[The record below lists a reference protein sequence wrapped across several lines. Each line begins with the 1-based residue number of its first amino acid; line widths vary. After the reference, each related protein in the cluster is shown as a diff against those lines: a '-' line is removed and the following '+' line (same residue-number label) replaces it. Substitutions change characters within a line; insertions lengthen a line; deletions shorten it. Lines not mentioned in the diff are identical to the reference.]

1 MFFAFG
7 MEERFVARKN
17 YCFLYDAKRRL
28 LLVLCLALLC
38 SAAMAENRVSISA
51 EGEDWMNYA
60 FTLPDG
66 RMIFAGSRGQVGNYQ
81 ESKARLLC
89 LNPDRTV
96 AWEYFDPAT
105 GHAHYNGAALLE
117 DGLIGVVFTNSPYQ
131 ETEAIEIRK
140 FSTDGEPIGEAI
152 DIFEDGK
159 TGSLVNS
166 ITSAC
171 IQMDVYTEEGEKRY
185 GFIDWDGHLIFS
197 IGRKEMIGLRKTFAA
212 ENGLVLAGNETGG
225 SANAKIMKLDMQ
237 GNIVWETVL
246 PMMMEKGARAWID
259 IRSIQTPDGGYLA
272 WVLESDYNS
281 DQWAHALVRF
291 NDNGRILWINR
302 ESFDNTPTIGCSG
315 LIEYQGKAVML
326 VRNDDLRRT
335 QNYRWFD
342 TDGKEIGKTELTVP
356 REDAGAVSDKDT
368 VAVMPQSLIVMD
380 DGLWVLNDLRIQ
392 DDNALKEMDSKEDV
406 LYKVPELN

>member
-1 MFFAFG
+1 MPYVFAFG

-166 ITSAC
+166 ITSVC
-171 IQMDVYTEEGEKRY
+171 IQMDVYTEEGEERY

-197 IGRKEMIGLRKTFAA
+197 IGRK
-212 ENGLVLAGNETGG
+212 
-225 SANAKIMKLDMQ
+225 Q

-259 IRSIQTPDGGYLA
+259 IRSIQKPDGGYLA